1 MRIAAPRGGRVVAD
15 RLPAEVKRFINKHLH
30 GFSQLELLLHLHDNP
45 SEAVTPAM
53 AARELRLGE
62 EQAAGLLHDLHAR
75 GLLAVSDSEGRRQS
89 YRYEPRTRELA
100 RQVDALAEIYP
111 TYRHRV
117 VQLIFSKPR
126 ESVTN
131 FAEAF
136 RLRKD
141 EDG

>member
-1 MRIAAPRGGRVVAD
+1 MADPLPR
-15 RLPAEVKRFINKHLH
+15 EVKRFINKHLH

-45 SEAVTPAM
+45 SEPVTAAT

-62 EQAAGLLHDLHAR
+62 EQAAALLQDLHIR
-75 GLLAVSDSEGRRQS
+75 GLLATSDSVGRRDS
-89 YRYEPRTRELA
+89 YRYEPSTRELA

-111 TYRHRV
+111 AYRHRV
-117 VQLIFSKPR
+117 IQLIFSKPPD
-126 ESVTN
+126 SLTN

-136 RLRKD
+136 RLRKE